1 MADVIYYKCNN
12 DWVFFDSSYSDCEE
26 LLSFVFSIKILT
38 DYIMHLRNNALDSF
52 QELTGKK
59 KDPCGSSSLIRTALA
74 GHFIMLCVCVFFSLV
89 CIGFYE
95 MFNL

>member
-1 MADVIYYKCNN
+1 
-12 DWVFFDSSYSDCEE
+12 
-26 LLSFVFSIKILT
+26 
-38 DYIMHLRNNALDSF
+38 MHLIRFRKLA
-52 QELTGKK
+52 GKK

-74 GHFIMLCVCVFFSLV
+74 GLFIMLCVCVFVCLCVFSLV